1 MSWCRNSSDLGHSNI
16 LIDFI
21 VLRKTKKPTNM
32 NVPWVTLT
40 GFSILWNILL
50 IENGK
55 KRKKEKNPSPCEA
68 TLFLSSFLSRLLV
81 RKSLQEP
88 LLPVLSLTQ
97 QPAAAASLCCVWV
110 LPGDIIICK
119 PMSAGSLER
128 WFPVPESAPAALL
141 WLKIKSGHCSWS
153 WWRCC
158 NGMWVFHSLCVKI
171 PKGLLLCWWV
181 GFSSLYLFGLLAFFL
196 LSLK

>member
-21 VLRKTKKPTNM
+21 VLWKTKKPTNM

-128 WFPVPESAPAALL
+128 RDDFLYLKVPLQ
-141 WLKIKSGHCSWS
+141 
-153 WWRCC
+153 RCC
-158 NGMWVFHSLCVKI
+158 GWRSKADTA
-171 PKGLLLCWWV
+171 V
-181 GFSSLYLFGLLAFFL
+181 GPDEGAAMVCGCFTASV
-196 LSLK
+196 